1 MLEFEFIGGI
11 FMKNDS
17 HVHSPYCP
25 HGSDD
30 SFEEYIERA
39 IFLKIE
45 EITFTEHAPLP
56 EGFIDPTPDR
66 DSGMD
71 PGHLLDY
78 FQKIASL
85 KEKYKE
91 KITIKTGLEV
101 DYIEGFEAETK
112 RFLNQYGN
120 YLDDSILS
128 VHFIRYENE
137 WHCIDFSDEMFKS
150 IANRLGSIDAVYSS
164 YYDTL
169 EKSVAADLGIFKP
182 KRIGHVTLIHKFQQR
197 FSPKENYDQK
207 LYSIL
212 DIMGKQGYELDYN
225 GAGAIKPLCLEPYPP
240 ERFVKY
246 ALQIG
251 IPLRYGSD
259 AHQAK
264 DLGQGYDACLEEAF
278 SN

>member
-1 MLEFEFIGGI
+1 
-11 FMKNDS
+11 MKIDS

-25 HGSDD
+25 HGSSD
-30 SFEEYIERA
+30 SFEDYIERA
-39 IFLKIE
+39 ITLGIE
-45 EITFTEHAPLP
+45 DLTFTEHAPLP

-71 PGHLLDY
+71 RGHLLDY
-78 FQKIASL
+78 FRELALL
-85 KEKYKE
+85 KERYKE
-91 KITIKTGLEV
+91 KIRIKTGLEV
-101 DYIEGFEAETK
+101 DYIEGFETETK
-112 RFLNQYGN
+112 KFLNKFGK

-128 VHFIRYENE
+128 VHFIRDKNE
-137 WHCIDFSDEMFKS
+137 WHCIDFSNEMFNS
-150 IANRLGSIDAVYSS
+150 IAKRVGSVDALYSS

-169 EKSVAADLGIFKP
+169 EKSIAADLGNFKP
-182 KRIGHVTLIHKFQQR
+182 KRIGHITLVHKFQQR

-212 DIMGKQGYELDYN
+212 DKISRQGYELDYN

-251 IPLRYGSD
+251 IPLRFGSD

-264 DLGQGYDACLEEAF
+264 DLGQGFNSCLAEAF
-278 SN
+278 SK

>member
-1 MLEFEFIGGI
+1 
-11 FMKNDS
+11 MKIDS

-25 HGSDD
+25 HGSSD
-30 SFEEYIERA
+30 SFEDYIERA
-39 IFLKIE
+39 ITLGIE
-45 EITFTEHAPLP
+45 DLTFTEHAPLP

-66 DSGMD
+66 DSGMER
-71 PGHLLDY
+71 GHLLDY
-78 FQKIASL
+78 FRELGLL
-85 KEKYKE
+85 KERYKE
-91 KITIKTGLEV
+91 KIRIKTGLEV

-112 RFLNQYGN
+112 KFLNKVGK

-128 VHFIRYENE
+128 VHFIRDENE
-137 WHCIDFSDEMFKS
+137 WHCIDFSDEMFNS
-150 IANRLGSIDAVYSS
+150 IAKRVGSVDAVYSS

-169 EKSVAADLGIFKP
+169 EKSIAADLGNFKP
-182 KRIGHVTLIHKFQQR
+182 KRIGHITLVHKFQQR

-212 DIMGKQGYELDYN
+212 DKISRQGYELDYN

-246 ALQIG
+246 ALQLG
-251 IPLRYGSD
+251 IPLRFGSD

-264 DLGQGYDACLEEAF
+264 DLGQGFNSCLAEAF
-278 SN
+278 SK